1 MLPSQVSNREPGVYT
16 AQEKTKGVH
25 LAPEARRKRAAS
37 KAFEHV
43 INVRT
48 DYGRFRTRIFY
59 ACGVTCAARKSGDPL
74 GCLSKFGETPETA
87 VQYSLEKAGSAI
99 TITTLSLA
107 LGTLILVASNTFYY
121 QNVAMLLT
129 PIIVVALLLDLFFLP
144 TLLVKF
150 DNWWENRPERSET

>member
-59 ACGVTCAARKSGDPL
+59 ACGVTCAARKIVYTWIVLFVLLDVVP
-74 GCLSKFGETPETA
+74 
-87 VQYSLEKAGSAI
+87 
-99 TITTLSLA
+99 
-107 LGTLILVASNTFYY
+107 ILVPILVLPY
-121 QNVAMLLT
+121 QGSDTVISALQ
-129 PIIVVALLLDLFFLP
+129 VVP
-144 TLLVKF
+144 K
-150 DNWWENRPERSET
+150 

>member
-48 DYGRFRTRIFY
+48 DYGRFRTRIFH
-59 ACGVTCAARKSGDPL
+59 ACGVSIRIGNRVLRYITLVILKVG
-74 GCLSKFGETPETA
+74 TYTA
-87 VQYSLEKAGSAI
+87 
-99 TITTLSLA
+99 
-107 LGTLILVASNTFYY
+107 
-121 QNVAMLLT
+121 
-129 PIIVVALLLDLFFLP
+129 
-144 TLLVKF
+144 
-150 DNWWENRPERSET
+150 